1 MSLLGGLLAGAA
13 QGVSDSWAAR
23 RVELKEEAANA
34 FKQAAIDQRQNEYDQ
49 TRADKLASA
58 KREATEITWTD
69 IKGTGGEEESVPVY
83 KNGQI
88 AYEHPIMS
96 RPSKSFPEAQK
107 EAQKEFEE
115 ITVNFL
121 WDSAEADEIEA
132 NEESWKNNR
141 TKEIIFQS
149 TRGSRY
155 GAKFNDPAMKE
166 MMKLAL
172 EKSVNGLN
180 DETGDTGTPTDS
192 QEVMGSN
199 DGVAKRD
206 GTYPKRYGTYPK
218 RYGKILSEEEK
229 PFRDPR
235 DYKDPSKLYGF
246 IQPEKREKKSLLESA
261 LQEESGSATERS
273 VTQDTMTPEVTT
285 TPEYYQDV
293 RDRIPAA
300 NLGNSSQPSLLESA
314 NEQSG
319 LADTT
324 TPLDAV
330 EPKTKTSYYDDSGDH
345 NVSNFVIEQEAFS
358 PVAYPDGS
366 GWAIGYGTN
375 NKSVK
380 EGQTITKEKAFKL
393 MQKDLKSAQGYV
405 DKLVT
410 VPLTPN
416 QNSALVSLMYSTGY
430 GNIRDSQALLALNS
444 GDYEMFAELAFGDDG
459 FVSTNID
466 GVRQISEGLV
476 NRRNRERVLF
486 NDNKPVTRPT
496 PSTRPPNSAREFE
509 ASYFN
514 L

>member
-34 FKQAAIDQRQNEYDQ
+34 FKQATIDQRQNEYDQ
-49 TRADKLASA
+49 TRADSLASA

-88 AYEHPIMS
+88 AYEHPIMW

-107 EAQKEFEE
+107 EAQKDFDD

-121 WDSAEADEIEA
+121 WDPAEADEIEA

-155 GAKFNDPAMKE
+155 GAKFNDPAMRE

-172 EKSVNGLN
+172 EKSVNGSKKLEKVSPYLPK
-180 DETGDTGTPTDS
+180 DAGQKVVD
-192 QEVMGSN
+192 SN
-199 DGVAKRD
+199 DGGKNRD
-206 GTYPKRYGTYPK
+206 GIYSKRFA
-218 RYGKILSEEEK
+218 KILSEEEK

-235 DYKDPSKLYGF
+235 DYTDPSKLFGF
-246 IQPEKREKKSLLESA
+246 IQPEKLEKKSLLESA
-261 LQEESGSATERS
+261 LQEESGSATEQS
-273 VTQDTMTPEVTT
+273 VSQDTMTPEVTT

-293 RDRIPAA
+293 RDQITAPIF
-300 NLGNSSQPSLLESA
+300 GNSSQPSLLESA

-330 EPKTKTSYYDDSGDH
+330 EPETKTSYYDVNGDH
-345 NVSNFVIEQEAFS
+345 VVSQFVIEQENFS
-358 PVAYPDGS
+358 PKTYRDGK
-366 GWAIGYGTN
+366 GFAIGYGTN
-375 NKSVK
+375 NKSIK
-380 EGQTITKEKAFKL
+380 EGQTITKEEAYKL

-405 DKLVT
+405 EKLVT
-410 VPLTPN
+410 VPLTTN
-416 QNSALVSLMYSTGY
+416 QNSAIVSLMYSTGY
-430 GNIRDSQALLALNS
+430 GNIEESQALLALNS
-444 GDYEMFAELAFGDDG
+444 GDYERFAELAFGENG
-459 FVSTNID
+459 FIYTNID
-466 GVRQISEGLV
+466 GVKQISEGLV

-496 PSTRPPNSAREFE
+496 PSTRPANSAREFE
-509 ASYFN
+509 AAYFN